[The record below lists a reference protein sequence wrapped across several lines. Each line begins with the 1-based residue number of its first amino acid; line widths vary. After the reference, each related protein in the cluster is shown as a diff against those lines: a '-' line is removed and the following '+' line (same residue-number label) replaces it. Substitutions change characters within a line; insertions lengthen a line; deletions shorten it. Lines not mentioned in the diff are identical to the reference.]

1 MSAKVE
7 LQGLLALIN
16 SSANEAIAEYDKA
29 GQEVPTLDSTLSHPL
44 DTALDSLALK
54 KAIRVLEGACQQ
66 LCATLAP
73 PQHTVINFVQN
84 YDSACVRVAIKSSIT
99 TILEAHPNGLHVKD
113 LSDIVHIESGKLS
126 RVLRSL
132 ATKGCYREVT
142 QGIFANN
149 RLSLVLR
156 PSIEACVQT
165 YLHTEI
171 VMSGASVLYE
181 NLTNQDTAFSYEPSK
196 APIMEVLKKEG
207 ITGTFFDWMTS
218 NPNTQEEY
226 HRGMIGVGSIMG
238 SLSVLEHFPWKEVST
253 VCDLGSGIGPFSLPL
268 AKMYPNLHI
277 TCHDLP
283 EVLAQA
289 QVVWAQKA
297 PEAVSGQN
305 VEFVPLN
312 FLQKVPVQ
320 GQDVYYLRHIIHD
333 WPDAEA
339 TVILRNVRQAMAPH
353 SRLLIQDYVMLSASR
368 EDDNVRHNATVAPKP
383 LLPNYGAGNMRL
395 YQSDL
400 SMLII
405 HNARE
410 RTLDE
415 VIKLGD
421 DVGLQLAKVWDLGE
435 SCAIEFKLA

>member
-73 PQHTVINFVQN
+73 PQHTFVQN

-218 NPNTQEEY
+218 NVRECLKEY

-353 SRLLIQDYVMLSASR
+353 SRLLIR
-368 EDDNVRHNATVAPKP
+368 ELAIFIRYTLLFSEVFQAPKP